1 MVRNVTFLKS
11 GFFAQK
17 ETKEICLRSC
27 VWSVQHCYLQK
38 IMVAGHEKLD
48 KSQCC
53 QPIANEQFFVFLNTT
68 LVRVGNTAINGHN
81 DIIVPCL
88 SKNTI
93 SILSFFSSGT
103 PARLYEYE

>member
-53 QPIANEQFFVFLNTT
+53 QPIANEQKGLVDFQSIRANWNKKISVIATEKPSLPPNRVF
-68 LVRVGNTAINGHN
+68 
-81 DIIVPCL
+81 
-88 SKNTI
+88 
-93 SILSFFSSGT
+93 SGPT
-103 PARLYEYE
+103 FDFR